1 MPLKLGPTYVQALL
15 QTFFVLLLESADMSV
30 HAEEKNMIE
39 DSFGRGG
46 GEEEEEVCGRTDV
59 KFVEVCLHHPD
70 MCTEKFT
77 IYKL

>member
-1 MPLKLGPTYVQALL
+1 LFDRPKPTVGC
-15 QTFFVLLLESADMSV
+15 SA
-30 HAEEKNMIE
+30 N
-39 DSFGRGG
+39 GRRRGG
-46 GEEEEEVCGRTDV
+46 GEEEEEEVCGRTDV